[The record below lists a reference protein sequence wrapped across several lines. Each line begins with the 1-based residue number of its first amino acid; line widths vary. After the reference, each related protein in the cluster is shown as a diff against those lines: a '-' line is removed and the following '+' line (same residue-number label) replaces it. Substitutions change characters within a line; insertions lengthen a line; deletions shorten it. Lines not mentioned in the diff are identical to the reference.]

1 VRDDK
6 DTISY
11 GNGAEISM
19 PPTSLAP
26 FSDSEHAN
34 EGIVTPT
41 SFETEVSNI
50 LHGFCRTN
58 ATFVQQAAPKSA
70 EIAPAWALAAR

>member
-1 VRDDK
+1 VVRLRVRDDK

-11 GNGAEISM
+11 GDGAEISM
-19 PPTSLAP
+19 PLTSLAP

-50 LHGFCRTN
+50 LWLLPDERSFLSTGG
-58 ATFVQQAAPKSA
+58 AKIS
-70 EIAPAWALAAR
+70 